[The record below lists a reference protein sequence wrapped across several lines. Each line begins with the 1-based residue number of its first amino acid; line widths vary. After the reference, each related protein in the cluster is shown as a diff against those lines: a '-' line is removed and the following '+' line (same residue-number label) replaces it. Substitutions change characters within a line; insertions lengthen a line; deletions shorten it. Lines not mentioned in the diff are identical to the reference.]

1 MPQQC
6 LAPEGGVVLK
16 QIINVTDPIIL
27 LAGTGALAVQHFS
40 CI

>member
-1 MPQQC
+1 MSQQR
-6 LAPEGGVVLK
+6 LAPESGVVLK

-27 LAGTGALAVQHFS
+27 LARTGALAVLHFS

>member
-1 MPQQC
+1 MPQQR
-6 LAPEGGVVLK
+6 LAPEGGVILK

-27 LAGTGALAVQHFS
+27 LAGTGALALLHFL